1 MTRVLFVNGG
11 ILGLGVFD
19 RFLAEMLPRQG
30 ALDGRRIVLTEDL
43 STTDRIIRRIL
54 CQRVWRDGLFGIR
67 NLDLARF
74 RQELHA
80 GILARRRL
88 AAAGARRFDVL
99 HFHRQ
104 ATAYGSLDLMAAVPS
119 VVSIDC
125 TQACVLEQSSTSL
138 ERASYEPNIRL
149 DGAIFRRAA
158 AIVSTSHWAAQAL
171 RAEYPDCRT
180 PIHVL
185 SNPVLLDHFDIGWQG
200 VRRLREG
207 GGALPQFLFVGGDFP
222 RKGGAELLAAW
233 RAGGLH
239 RNARLEIVTDWPI
252 EGPLPAGVTVTRG
265 VRVHSQAWR
274 DCWARADVFVM
285 PTRNEAF
292 GLVYQ
297 EAAAAG
303 LPAIGTDHNA
313 VPEIVRHG
321 ETGLLVPVGDAEA
334 LAGAMQRLA
343 ASPALRQEMGGRARR
358 LVEETASPA
367 GYMERLTAVLREA
380 AERKG
385 S

>member
-11 ILGLGVFD
+11 ILGLGPFD
-19 RFLAEMLPRQG
+19 QFLAEMLPRQD

-43 STTDRIIRRIL
+43 STTDRVIRRML
-54 CQRVWRDGLFGIR
+54 CQRVWPDGLFGVR

-80 GILARRRL
+80 GLLARRRL
-88 AAAGARRFDVL
+88 TAAGARSFDVL

-104 ATAYGSLDLMAAVPS
+104 ATAYASLDLMTAVPS

-125 TQACVLEQSSTSL
+125 TQACVLERASTSL
-138 ERASYEPNIRL
+138 ERASYEPNVRM

-158 AIVSTSHWAAQAL
+158 AIVSTSHWAARAL
-171 RAEYPDCRT
+171 REAYPDCRT
-180 PIHVL
+180 PVHVL
-185 SNPVLLDHFDIGWQG
+185 PNPVLLDHFDAGWQEARG
-200 VRRLREG
+200 VRRGR
-207 GGALPQFLFVGGDFP
+207 GALPQFLFVGGDFP

-239 RNARLEIVTDWPI
+239 HSAALEIVTDWPI
-252 EGPLPAGVTVTRG
+252 EEPLPAGVTVTRD
-265 VRVHSQAWR
+265 VRAHSQAWR

-313 VPEIVRHG
+313 VPEIIRHG
-321 ETGLLVPVGDAEA
+321 ETGVLVPEGDAGA
-334 LAGAMQRLA
+334 LAAAMQRLA
-343 ASPALRQEMGGRARR
+343 ASPELRQDMGRRARR
-358 LVEETASPA
+358 LVEESASPE